1 MKIAVAQFASSG
13 DRSTNVERIAA
24 LTVEAS
30 RAGARVV
37 VFPEGAM
44 HTFGELTDDLHP
56 AAEPL
61 DGPFVDSLLRLTY
74 RLGIIVVAGMFES
87 IPGEQRVHN
96 TAVVIDPRDGLVAA
110 HRKRHLYDAF
120 GEKESDRF
128 LSGTDDPPL
137 LEIEGFKV
145 APIICYEIRFPAYVE
160 QIADRGAD
168 VLLVPAAWVAGPL
181 KEDHWQV
188 MVRARA
194 IENTMYVA
202 GAGMTGVGFCA
213 RSMIVDPLG
222 VVEVGL
228 GEAEGVAVGEI
239 SKERLAQARA
249 RLPLVEQRRS
259 ASQAHAGKR

>member
-1 MKIAVAQFASSG
+1 MKIAVAQFAASADKVS
-13 DRSTNVERIAA
+13 NVEQLAA
-24 LTVEAS
+24 LTAEAG
-30 RAGARVV
+30 RAGARIV

-87 IPGEQRVHN
+87 IPGEQRVYN
-96 TAVVIDPRDGLVAA
+96 TAVVVDPRDGVVAA
-110 HRKRHLYDAF
+110 HRKHHLYDAF
-120 GEKESDRF
+120 GERESDRF
-128 LSGTDDPPL
+128 LAGAEDPPL
-137 LEIEGFKV
+137 LEIDGFKV
-145 APIICYEIRFPAYVE
+145 ATIICYEIRFPGYVE
-160 QIADRGAD
+160 RIADRGAD
-168 VLLVPAAWVAGPL
+168 LLVVPAAWVAGPL

-202 GAGMTGVGFCA
+202 GAGMTGPGYCA

-222 VVEVGL
+222 VVGVGL
-228 GEAEGVAVGEI
+228 GEADGVAVGEI
-239 SKERLAQARA
+239 AKERLSQARA
-249 RLPLVEQRRS
+249 RLPLVEQRRA
-259 ASQAHAGKR
+259 ASRAPSRA